1 MKIVKNRRFVSM
13 FCYIFC
19 GIYLFFAIS
28 IACINANI
36 LDARENDFNDLI
48 SYVNTVNKRVEEEKL
63 IRKNQD
69 QDNSGDN
76 TPDTPLFSD
85 GKTAFLTAYEKFY
98 NSNSF
103 VAKID
108 GTLSTNAIGI
118 DIKIS
123 FAASAI
129 RYNDKKTFNEFLI
142 KYLDSTSMQ
151 STMEQEV
158 QYGKQIYKLEDGI
171 RFRETLRVARKNGT
185 LVGTA
190 YGTPNNIKECF
201 PFAENLMIIN
211 EETIQEI
218 TFFKIKEK
226 NGKPQYYYVQAVLN
240 PETAPVNFRNATAF
254 NINEFK
260 FGVPTYSKC
269 VITACIDANGNL
281 VGLTSVDTASVN
293 VTGPV
298 VGSLTA
304 PCNYTYSYAI
314 SGINEEIIFV
324 PEGF

>member
-1 MKIVKNRRFVSM
+1 MKIVKSQKFLNI
-13 FCYIFC
+13 FCYVFC

-28 IACINANI
+28 VACINASI
-36 LDARENDFNDLI
+36 IDARENDFNNLI
-48 SYVNTVNKRVEEEKL
+48 SYVNSVNKRVEEEKL
-63 IRKNQD
+63 IRKSQD
-69 QDNSGDN
+69 QNSGGDE
-76 TPDTPLFSD
+76 TPDTPIFSD
-85 GKTAFLTAYEKFY
+85 GKTAFLSAYEKFY

-103 VAKID
+103 IAKID
-108 GTLSTNAIGI
+108 GIMTTNAIGI
-118 DIKIS
+118 DIKLS
-123 FAASAI
+123 FAATAM
-129 RYNDKKTFNEFLI
+129 RYNNDKTYNELLV
-142 KYLDSTSMQ
+142 KYLDSSSMQ
-151 STMEQEV
+151 STMEQEI
-158 QYGKQIYKLEDGI
+158 QYGKQMYRIEDNR

-185 LVGTA
+185 LIGTN
-190 YGTPNNIKECF
+190 YGQVVSIKEF
-201 PFAENLMIIN
+201 YPFAENLMIIN

-240 PETAPVNFRNATAF
+240 PETAPINFKNATAF
-254 NINEFK
+254 NINDFH

-281 VGLTSVDTASVN
+281 IGLTSVDTSNVN

-298 VGSLTA
+298 VGSLTV

-314 SGINEEIIFV
+314 SGINEEIVFV